1 MAVPPQHG
9 APRRTRNVRPGGRS
23 AKVKTAVLTSVL
35 DELVEAGYV
44 NLTYERV
51 AARAGVHKATVYRR
65 WPTKDQLVAD
75 ALLAYAGQA
84 VPMPDTGSVRQD
96 LQTLA
101 HAVIANITSPPGEE
115 LLRTLLSD
123 AARITEITVA
133 GRAFWNERFS
143 LTAAIIRRGID
154 RGELPPD
161 TDTDFLIEILIAPLY
176 LRLLVTG
183 QPLTTEYADR
193 VVDWAIA
200 STRAPTQPDPAL
212 ALAYGGYPWPPA
224 STSGTS

>member
-1 MAVPPQHG
+1 
-9 APRRTRNVRPGGRS
+9 
-23 AKVKTAVLTSVL
+23 VKSAVLVSVL
-35 DELVEAGYV
+35 DELVEAGFA

-65 WPTKDQLVAD
+65 WPAKEQLVAD
-75 ALLAYAGQA
+75 ALLSYAGQA

-96 LQTLA
+96 LQTLT
-101 HAVIANITSPPGEE
+101 HTVIANITSPPGEE

-143 LTAAIIRRGID
+143 LIAAIIRRGID

-161 TDTDFLIEILIAPLY
+161 TDTDFLIEVLIAPLY

-183 QPLTTEYADR
+183 QPLTPEYADR

-200 STRAPTQPDPAL
+200 SARATA
-212 ALAYGGYPWPPA
+212 A
-224 STSGTS
+224 